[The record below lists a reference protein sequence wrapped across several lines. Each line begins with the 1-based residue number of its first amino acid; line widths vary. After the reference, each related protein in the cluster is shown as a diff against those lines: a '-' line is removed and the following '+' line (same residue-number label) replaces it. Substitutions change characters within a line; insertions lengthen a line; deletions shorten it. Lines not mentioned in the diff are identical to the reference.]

1 MWTNFSEILCYKV
14 EQYQI
19 DTLFLESNCQPRVL
33 HDGGVNHS
41 PSAFTPRRA
50 LAITLNRDCLWSGMI
65 STAIKKRASYP
76 LEMESSGFSGEK
88 HKHSAIRNY
97 LLGLI
102 LSGRLP
108 QGTKVPSEYA
118 LAERFSA
125 NKTTCN
131 KAVSMLASE
140 GYLTRRRG
148 AGTFVSDPSI
158 RQRPCIGVLMNLRAG
173 SFFSNLLVGIQEEA
187 FDRGYGVQF
196 FSPPAGEFDPDKF
209 RHFLESS
216 GVKGMVINRPFQRWF
231 AGMEN
236 LYLNTSVPNARVSQ
250 VQTDDFQAGYL
261 LGSYFLKMGHRHIA
275 FVSQDDARSDL
286 QQRAAGFRKA
296 LEEGKATDSLQRL
309 QNFSK
314 KANNLHSVLQR
325 MLASDHRITGIAFDS
340 VYVAG
345 EAFRILSK
353 LDFAVPSAIS
363 IAGMGNLAPGEQTL
377 QITTINQYPMLMG
390 HAAAETLINQIE
402 GKLKKPASIV
412 IPVDLIPGET
422 VIRIERHGLTDQKI

>member
-125 NKTTCN
+125 NKTT
-131 KAVSMLASE
+131 
-140 GYLTRRRG
+140 
-148 AGTFVSDPSI
+148 
-158 RQRPCIGVLMNLRAG
+158 CIGVLMNLRAG

-325 MLASDHRITGIAFDS
+325 MLATDHRITGIAFDS

-353 LDFAVPSAIS
+353 LGFAVPSAIS